1 MLRFQVKSRKASIGK
16 KKGQVLFFAHK
27 QASRRI
33 TLEQVEES
41 ITRSTTLTRGD
52 VRAAIASLTD
62 VVNEAILR
70 GDSVDLGDLGTLRVS
85 VGAKQMDKEE
95 DVNAS
100 TLRKP
105 QVRYSPKKAMRLLAK
120 TIPVSVFNPKA
131 KGSHLGDKSS
141 SVPSTTETHHESASP
156 NPKETVGGEHSTNV

>member
-27 QASRRI
+27 QATRRMM
-33 TLEQVEES
+33 LEQVEES
-41 ITRSTTLTRGD
+41 ISRSTTLTRGD

-70 GDSVDLGDLGTLRVS
+70 GDSVDLGDLGILRVS
-85 VGAKQMDKEE
+85 VGVKQMDREE

-105 QVRYSPKKAMRLLAK
+105 QVRYTPKKAMRLLAK

-141 SVPSTTETHHESASP
+141 GTSSTTETHHEPASP
-156 NPKETVGGEHSTNV
+156 NPKEAVGGEHNNL

>member
-16 KKGQVLFFAHK
+16 KKGKVLFFAHK
-27 QASRRI
+27 QATRRM

-41 ITRSTTLTRGD
+41 ISRSTTLTRGD

-62 VVNEAILR
+62 VVNEAIYR
-70 GDSVDLGDLGTLRVS
+70 GDSVDLGDLGTRRVA
-85 VGAKQMDKEE
+85 VGVKQMDKEE

-105 QVRYSPKKAMRLLAK
+105 QVRYTPKKAMRLLAK

-131 KGSHLGDKSS
+131 KGSHLGDKSDV
-141 SVPSTTETHHESASP
+141 VPSTTETHHEPASP
-156 NPKETVGGEHSTNV
+156 NPAASEGGDTNRL

>member
-27 QASRRI
+27 QASGRM

-52 VRAAIASLTD
+52 VRAAIFSLTD
-62 VVNEAILR
+62 VVKEAILR
-70 GDSVDLGDLGTLRVS
+70 GDSIDLGELEALHVAVS
-85 VGAKQMDKEE
+85 VKQMDKEE

-131 KGSHLGDKSS
+131 KGSHLGDKSN
-141 SVPSTTETHHESASP
+141 VTPSTATHHEPAAP

>member
-70 GDSVDLGDLGTLRVS
+70 GDSVDLGDLGILRVS
-85 VGAKQMDKEE
+85 VGPSRWIRKK
-95 DVNAS
+95 
-100 TLRKP
+100 TLMLQP
-105 QVRYSPKKAMRLLAK
+105 SVSHRYAILLRRLCAY
-120 TIPVSVFNPKA
+120 
-131 KGSHLGDKSS
+131 
-141 SVPSTTETHHESASP
+141 
-156 NPKETVGGEHSTNV
+156 

>member
-27 QASRRI
+27 QATRRM

-41 ITRSTTLTRGD
+41 ISRSTTLTRGD

-70 GDSVDLGDLGTLRVS
+70 GDSVDLGDLGILRVS
-85 VGAKQMDKEE
+85 VGVKQMDKEE
-95 DVNAS
+95 DVNVS

-105 QVRYSPKKAMRLLAK
+105 QVRYTPKKAMRLLAK

-131 KGSHLGDKSS
+131 KGAHLGDKSG
-141 SVPSTTETHHESASP
+141 VAPSTTETHHEPASP
-156 NPKETVGGEHSTNV
+156 NPKEAVEGEHSNV

>member
-27 QASRRI
+27 QATRRM

-41 ITRSTTLTRGD
+41 ISRSTTLTRGD

-70 GDSVDLGDLGTLRVS
+70 GDSVDLGELGILRVS
-85 VGAKQMDKEE
+85 VGAKQTDKEE
-95 DVNAS
+95 DVYAS

-105 QVRYSPKKAMRLLAK
+105 QVRYTPKKAMRLLAK

-131 KGSHLGDKSS
+131 KGAHLGDKSS
-141 SVPSTTETHHESASP
+141 GTSSTTETHHGSASP
-156 NPKETVGGEHSTNV
+156 NPKEFVGGEHSTNV

>member
-16 KKGQVLFFAHK
+16 KKGQILFFAHK
-27 QASRRI
+27 QATRRM

-41 ITRSTTLTRGD
+41 ISRSTTLTRGD

-70 GDSVDLGDLGTLRVS
+70 GDSVDLGDLGTLRVA
-85 VGAKQMDKEE
+85 VGVKQMDKEE
-95 DVNAS
+95 DVNVS

-105 QVRYSPKKAMRLLAK
+105 QVRYTPKKAMRLLAK
-120 TIPVSVFNPKA
+120 TVPVSVFNPKA
-131 KGSHLGDKSS
+131 KGSHLGDKSDVAS
-141 SVPSTTETHHESASP
+141 STTETHHEPASP
-156 NPKETVGGEHSTNV
+156 NPKEAEGGEHNNL

>member
-27 QASRRI
+27 QATRRM

-41 ITRSTTLTRGD
+41 ISRSTTLTRGD

-70 GDSVDLGDLGTLRVS
+70 GDLGDLGILRVA
-85 VGAKQMDKEE
+85 VGVKQMDKEE

-105 QVRYSPKKAMRLLAK
+105 QVRYTPKKAMRLLAK

-131 KGSHLGDKSS
+131 KGSHLGDKSDV
-141 SVPSTTETHHESASP
+141 VPSTTETHHEPASP
-156 NPKETVGGEHSTNV
+156 NPKEAVGGEHNNL

>member
-27 QASRRI
+27 QPTRRM

-41 ITRSTTLTRGD
+41 ISRSTTLTRGD

-70 GDSVDLGDLGTLRVS
+70 GDSVDLGDLGTLRVA
-85 VGAKQMDKEE
+85 VGVKQMDKEE

-105 QVRYSPKKAMRLLAK
+105 QVRYTPKKAMRLLAK
-120 TIPVSVFNPKA
+120 TIPVSVFNPKS
-131 KGSHLGDKSS
+131 KGSHLGDKSD
-141 SVPSTTETHHESASP
+141 VAPSTTETHHEPASP
-156 NPKETVGGEHSTNV
+156 NPTASEGGDTNRL

>member
-27 QASRRI
+27 QATRRM

-41 ITRSTTLTRGD
+41 ISRSTTLTRGD

-70 GDSVDLGDLGTLRVS
+70 GDSVDLGDLGILRVS
-85 VGAKQMDKEE
+85 VGVKQMDREE

-105 QVRYSPKKAMRLLAK
+105 QVRYTPKKAMRLLAK

-131 KGSHLGDKSS
+131 KGAHLGDKFSGAS
-141 SVPSTTETHHESASP
+141 STTETHHESTSP
-156 NPKETVGGEHSTNV
+156 NPKESVGGEHSTNV

>member
-70 GDSVDLGDLGTLRVS
+70 GDSVDLGDLGVLRVS

-105 QVRYSPKKAMRLLAK
+105 QVRYTPKKAMRLLAK

-131 KGSHLGDKSS
+131 KGSHLGDKSDVAS
-141 SVPSTTETHHESASP
+141 STTETHHGPTSP
-156 NPKETVGGEHSTNV
+156 KPKDAVGGEHNNL

>member
-27 QASRRI
+27 QATRRM

-41 ITRSTTLTRGD
+41 ISRSTTLTRGD

-62 VVNEAILR
+62 VVNEAIYR
-70 GDSVDLGDLGTLRVS
+70 GDSVDLGDLGTLRVA
-85 VGAKQMDKEE
+85 VGVRQMDKEE

-105 QVRYSPKKAMRLLAK
+105 QVRYTPKKAMRLLAK

-131 KGSHLGDKSS
+131 KGSHLGDKSD
-141 SVPSTTETHHESASP
+141 VAPSTTETYHEPASP
-156 NPKETVGGEHSTNV
+156 NPAASEGGDTNRL

>member
-27 QASRRI
+27 QATRRM

-41 ITRSTTLTRGD
+41 ISRSTTLTRGD

-62 VVNEAILR
+62 VVNEAIYR
-70 GDSVDLGDLGTLRVS
+70 GDSVDLGDLGTLRVA
-85 VGAKQMDKEE
+85 VGVKQMDKEE

-105 QVRYSPKKAMRLLAK
+105 QVRYTPKKAMRLLAK
-120 TIPVSVFNPKA
+120 TIPVSVFNPKS
-131 KGSHLGDKSS
+131 KGSYLGDKSD
-141 SVPSTTETHHESASP
+141 VAPSTTETHHEPASP
-156 NPKETVGGEHSTNV
+156 NPAASEGGDTNRL

>member
-16 KKGQVLFFAHK
+16 KKGQILFFAHK
-27 QASRRI
+27 QATRRM

-41 ITRSTTLTRGD
+41 ISRSTTLTRGD

-70 GDSVDLGDLGTLRVS
+70 GDSVDLGDLGTLRVA
-85 VGAKQMDKEE
+85 VGVKQMDKEE

-105 QVRYSPKKAMRLLAK
+105 QVRYTPKKAMRLLAK

-141 SVPSTTETHHESASP
+141 GTSSTTETHHEPASP
-156 NPKETVGGEHSTNV
+156 NPKEAEGGEHNNL

>member
-27 QASRRI
+27 QAARRM

-41 ITRSTTLTRGD
+41 ISRSTTLTRGD

-70 GDSVDLGDLGTLRVS
+70 GDSIDLGDLGILRVS

-95 DVNAS
+95 DVNALLPS
-100 TLRKP
+100 VSHKYAIPLRKLCD
-105 QVRYSPKKAMRLLAK
+105 Y
-120 TIPVSVFNPKA
+120 
-131 KGSHLGDKSS
+131 
-141 SVPSTTETHHESASP
+141 
-156 NPKETVGGEHSTNV
+156 

>member
-16 KKGQVLFFAHK
+16 KKGKVLFFAHK
-27 QASRRI
+27 QATRRM

-41 ITRSTTLTRGD
+41 ISRSTTLTRGD

-62 VVNEAILR
+62 VVNEAIYR
-70 GDSVDLGDLGTLRVS
+70 GDSVDLGDLGTLRVA
-85 VGAKQMDKEE
+85 VGVKQMDKEE

-105 QVRYSPKKAMRLLAK
+105 QVRYTPKKAMRLLAK

-131 KGSHLGDKSS
+131 KGSHLGDKSDV
-141 SVPSTTETHHESASP
+141 VPSTTETHHEPASP
-156 NPKETVGGEHSTNV
+156 NPAASEGGDTNRL

>member
-27 QASRRI
+27 QAARRM

-41 ITRSTTLTRGD
+41 ISRSTTLTRGD

-70 GDSVDLGDLGTLRVS
+70 GDSVDLGDLGILRVS

-100 TLRKP
+100 ALRTP
-105 QVRYSPKKAMRLLAK
+105 YVRYTPKKAMRLLAK
-120 TIPVSVFNPKA
+120 RVSVSVVNPKA
-131 KGSHLGDKSS
+131 KGSHLGDKSD
-141 SVPSTTETHHESASP
+141 VAPSTAETHHEPAAP
-156 NPKETVGGEHSTNV
+156 NPKVTEGGEHSNV

>member
-16 KKGQVLFFAHK
+16 KKGKVLFFAHK
-27 QASRRI
+27 QATRRM

-41 ITRSTTLTRGD
+41 ISRSTTLTRGD

-70 GDSVDLGDLGTLRVS
+70 GDSVDLGDLGTLRVA
-85 VGAKQMDKEE
+85 VGVKQMDKEE

-105 QVRYSPKKAMRLLAK
+105 QVRYTPKKAMRLLAK

-131 KGSHLGDKSS
+131 KGSHLGDKSDV
-141 SVPSTTETHHESASP
+141 VPSTTETHHEPASP
-156 NPKETVGGEHSTNV
+156 NPAASEGGDTNRL

>member
-27 QASRRI
+27 QATRRM

-41 ITRSTTLTRGD
+41 ISRSTTLTRGD

-62 VVNEAILR
+62 VVNEAIYR
-70 GDSVDLGDLGTLRVS
+70 GDSVDLGDLGTLRVA
-85 VGAKQMDKEE
+85 VGVKQMDKGE

-105 QVRYSPKKAMRLLAK
+105 QVRYTPKKAMRLLAK

-131 KGSHLGDKSS
+131 KGSHLGDKSD
-141 SVPSTTETHHESASP
+141 VAPSTTETHHEPASP
-156 NPKETVGGEHSTNV
+156 NPAASEGGDTNRL

>member
-1 MLRFQVKSRKASIGK
+1 MLRFQVKNRKASIGK

-27 QASRRI
+27 QATRRM

-41 ITRSTTLTRGD
+41 ISRSTTLTRGD

-70 GDSVDLGDLGTLRVS
+70 GDSVDLGDLGILRVS

-105 QVRYSPKKAMRLLAK
+105 QVRYTPKKAMRLLAK
-120 TIPVSVFNPKA
+120 TIPLSVFNPKA
-131 KGSHLGDKSS
+131 KGSHLGDKSN
-141 SVPSTTETHHESASP
+141 VAPSTTETHNEPSSP
-156 NPKETVGGEHSTNV
+156 NPKKAEGGEHNNL

>member
-16 KKGQVLFFAHK
+16 KKGQILFFAHK
-27 QASRRI
+27 QATRRM

-41 ITRSTTLTRGD
+41 ISRSTTLTRGD

-70 GDSVDLGDLGTLRVS
+70 GDSVDLGDLGTLRVA
-85 VGAKQMDKEE
+85 VGVKQMDKEE

-105 QVRYSPKKAMRLLAK
+105 QGAILLRKLCDYWRRQSQYQYLIRRLRGL
-120 TIPVSVFNPKA
+120 T
-131 KGSHLGDKSS
+131 
-141 SVPSTTETHHESASP
+141 
-156 NPKETVGGEHSTNV
+156 

>member
-27 QASRRI
+27 QAARRM

-41 ITRSTTLTRGD
+41 ISRSTTLTRGD

-70 GDSVDLGDLGTLRVS
+70 GDSVDLGDLGTLRVA
-85 VGAKQMDKEE
+85 VGVKQMDKEE

-105 QVRYSPKKAMRLLAK
+105 QVRYTPKKAMTTIGEDNPSISNLIRRLRGL
-120 TIPVSVFNPKA
+120 T
-131 KGSHLGDKSS
+131 
-141 SVPSTTETHHESASP
+141 
-156 NPKETVGGEHSTNV
+156 

>member
-1 MLRFQVKSRKASIGK
+1 M
-16 KKGQVLFFAHK
+16 
-27 QASRRI
+27 
-33 TLEQVEES
+33 
-41 ITRSTTLTRGD
+41 
-52 VRAAIASLTD
+52 RAAIASLTD

-70 GDSVDLGDLGTLRVS
+70 GDSVDLGDLGILRVS

-105 QVRYSPKKAMRLLAK
+105 QVRYTPKKAMRLLAK

-131 KGSHLGDKSS
+131 KGAHLGDKSS
-141 SVPSTTETHHESASP
+141 GTSSTTETHHESTSP
-156 NPKETVGGEHSTNV
+156 NPKESVGGEHSTNV

>member
-27 QASRRI
+27 QASGRM

-52 VRAAIASLTD
+52 VRAAIFSLTD
-62 VVNEAILR
+62 VVKEAILR
-70 GDSVDLGDLGTLRVS
+70 GDSIDLGELEALHVAVS
-85 VGAKQMDKEE
+85 VKQMDKEE

-131 KGSHLGDKSS
+131 KGAHLGDKSS
-141 SVPSTTETHHESASP
+141 STTETHHESASP
-156 NPKETVGGEHSTNV
+156 NPKETVGGEHSNV

>member
-16 KKGQVLFFAHK
+16 KKGQILFFAHK
-27 QASRRI
+27 QATRRM

-41 ITRSTTLTRGD
+41 ISRSTTLTRGD

-62 VVNEAILR
+62 VVNEAIYR
-70 GDSVDLGDLGTLRVS
+70 GDSVDLGDLGTLRVA
-85 VGAKQMDKEE
+85 VGVKQMDKEE

-105 QVRYSPKKAMRLLAK
+105 QVRYTPKKAMRLLAK

-131 KGSHLGDKSS
+131 KGAHLGDKSDV
-141 SVPSTTETHHESASP
+141 VPSTTETHHEPASP
-156 NPKETVGGEHSTNV
+156 NPAASEGGDTNRL

>member
-1 MLRFQVKSRKASIGK
+1 MRFQVKSRKASIGK

-27 QASRRI
+27 QATRRM

-41 ITRSTTLTRGD
+41 ISRSTTLTRGD

-70 GDSVDLGDLGTLRVS
+70 GDSVDLGDLGTLRVA
-85 VGAKQMDKEE
+85 VGVKQMDKEE

-105 QVRYSPKKAMRLLAK
+105 QVRYTPKKAMRLLAK
-120 TIPVSVFNPKA
+120 TIPLSVFNPKA
-131 KGSHLGDKSS
+131 KGSHLGDKSDVAS
-141 SVPSTTETHHESASP
+141 STTETHHESASP
-156 NPKETVGGEHSTNV
+156 NPKDAVGGEHNNL